1 MFKTIAI
8 SPEFASQ
15 YLGENIQ
22 SICDITTKPYPIMI
36 YIDNNID
43 KDLEYEIQCI
53 SQQEIEN
60 IIGENNGKRK

>member
-8 SPEFASQ
+8 SPEHANE

-22 SICDITTKPYPIMI
+22 SICDITTKPYPTII

-43 KDLEYEIQCI
+43 KDLEYEIQCV

-60 IIGENNGKRK
+60 RRKQW